1 VSRPAPIAPPPEATG
16 LAATAPAASFGG
28 AMVYDPE
35 TKSAGAFEPQLLRRL
50 WSYVRPYRRHVVLS
64 LALLIGT
71 QGAGLLQFFLLRHAI
86 DVHLVPAELQGFMW
100 VLAALL
106 AVSLVEYA
114 GRRRQVWLL
123 DLAGQNALLDLRRDL
138 FRHLQRLSSTFY
150 DRTPIGKLV
159 GRVTSDIEALQEMF
173 SSGVVTILGDFVLI
187 VALVFFLLVL
197 DAELALV
204 SFVIIPCL
212 LVATTWTRKHVRKAY
227 QIMTSRRSRM
237 NAFLHEHVTGMA
249 LVQAFGRE
257 AAAQDQYGAINR
269 EMRDAQVDAVTWES
283 LLSAVTDMLSAFTTA
298 LILWYGGRLIVG
310 DVTSGAPPELTLGTL
325 FLFVFWMQRFFQP
338 LTDLS
343 HKYTVM
349 QSAMT
354 AAERIFKLMDVRDF
368 VPERVDARAPS
379 EARGALQFDGVEF
392 AYAGGDKVL
401 HGVSFAVRPGEKV
414 AVVGA
419 TGSGKSTLLKLLTR
433 LYDVQGGAIRLD
445 GQDVRDYP
453 VAELRRRV
461 GVVLQDVFLFEGT
474 VLDNLRLGH
483 PEIPDDVAI
492 AAANRLG
499 LDRIV
504 ARFAR
509 GYHEPVAERGKNF
522 SSGERQLISFAR
534 ALAVAPPV
542 LVLDE
547 ATSNV
552 DTETEE
558 LLQSALKELIR
569 GRTALIIAHRLSTI
583 RDCDRILVLAGGRL
597 VEQGRHDQLLALGG
611 RYRELYDRE
620 YRKQA
625 ATAEG

>member
-1 VSRPAPIAPPPEATG
+1 MSEA
-16 LAATAPAASFGG
+16 AQATRVPVG
-28 AMVYDPE
+28 AVTYDPE
-35 TKSAGAFEPQLLRRL
+35 HKSARAFEPELLRRL
-50 WSYVRPYRRHVVLS
+50 WAYVRPYRRYVLAS
-64 LALLIGT
+64 LALLLVT
-71 QGAGLLQFFLLRHAI
+71 QAAGLGLFFLLRHAF
-86 DVHLVPAELQGFMW
+86 DLYLEPAKFEGYNW
-100 VLAALL
+100 VLAGFL
-106 AVSLVEYA
+106 AISLVEYA
-114 GRRRQVWLL
+114 ARRRQVWLL

-138 FRHLQRLSSTFY
+138 FRHLQRLSSSFF

-187 VALVFFLLVL
+187 VALVVFLLVL

-204 SFVIIPCL
+204 SFLIIPGL
-212 LVATTWTRKHVRKAY
+212 LAATIWARRRVRKAY
-227 QIMTSRRSRM
+227 QTMTSRRSRM
-237 NAFLHEHVTGMA
+237 NAFLHEHITGMA

-257 AAAQDQYGAINR
+257 PIAKNEYGTINA
-269 EMRDAQVDAVTWES
+269 EMRDAQIDAVTWES
-283 LLSAVTDMLSAFTTA
+283 LLSAATDMLSAFTTA
-298 LILWYGGRLIVG
+298 LITWYGARLILG
-310 DVTSGAPPELTLGTL
+310 DVEAGLEPELTLGTL

-343 HKYTVM
+343 LKYTVM

-354 AAERIFKLMDVRDF
+354 AAERIFRLMDVHEF
-368 VPERVDARAPS
+368 IPEPTEVAELPR
-379 EARGALQFDGVEF
+379 ARGDVVFDQVQF
-392 AYAGGDKVL
+392 AYGRGAPVL
-401 HGVSFAVRPGEKV
+401 HGISFRVRPGEKV
-414 AVVGA
+414 AIVGA
-419 TGSGKSTLLKLLTR
+419 TGSGKSTLQKLLTR
-433 LYDVQGGAIRLD
+433 LYDVQDGAIRLD
-445 GQDVRDYP
+445 GLDVREYP

-483 PEIPDDVAI
+483 PEISEDDAI

-504 ARFAR
+504 QRFAR
-509 GYHEPVAERGKNF
+509 GYREPVAERGKNF

-569 GRTALIIAHRLSTI
+569 GRTALVIAHRLSTI
-583 RDCDRILVLAGGRL
+583 RDADRILVLDGGHL
-597 VEQGRHDQLLALGG
+597 VEEGRHEQLLKRGG
-611 RYRELYDRE
+611 RYRELYDLQ
-620 YRKQA
+620 YRDQA
-625 ATAEG
+625 EDLPS